1 MDKHEGAGKPHGA
14 VTADIVTLRRQESVM
29 GIFHTIAKAFE
40 EGGFGMYLI
49 LVCLIFTLALII
61 DRSLAL
67 YARYNMDKE
76 AFLAG
81 LKKHIFAGDL
91 EQAISYT
98 ASQKNA
104 PLTAIVKAGLMQV
117 EKGDAEVQAAM
128 DEASLREMPRIE
140 ARTGYLAMLGNVAT
154 LSGLLG
160 TVSGMITCFAAVAN
174 VSAEQK
180 SQVLSAGIAEAMN
193 CTAFGLGTGILA
205 LVAYSLLQ
213 GRTQHM
219 IDDINETSVG
229 VLNLIV
235 ANRDKISTKT
245 RAA

>member
-1 MDKHEGAGKPHGA
+1 ME
-14 VTADIVTLRRQESVM
+14 
-29 GIFHTIAKAFE
+29 IFHELASHYEK
-40 EGGFGMYLI
+40 GGWGMHPI
-49 LVCLIFTLALII
+49 LVCFIFTLAILI
-61 DRSLAL
+61 DRLSAL
-67 YARYNMDKE
+67 YGRHNTDKE
-76 AFLAG
+76 AFLSG

-98 ASQKNA
+98 ASQKPT

-154 LSGLLG
+154 LCGLLG
-160 TVSGMITCFAAVAN
+160 TVSGLIRCFEAVYS
-174 VSAEQK
+174 VSADKK
-180 SQVLSAGIAEAMN
+180 SDVLSQGIAEAMN
-193 CTAFGLGTGILA
+193 CTAFGLATGIIA
-205 LVAYSLLQ
+205 LVFFSLLQ

-219 IDDINETSVG
+219 LDDINETSVG

-235 ANRDKISTKT
+235 ANRDKISTKA
-245 RAA
+245 RA

>member
-1 MDKHEGAGKPHGA
+1 ME
-14 VTADIVTLRRQESVM
+14 M
-29 GIFHTIAKAFE
+29 FHTLAEHFK
-40 EGGFGMYLI
+40 EGGWGMYPI
-49 LVCLIFTLALII
+49 LACLIITVAILI
-61 DRSLAL
+61 DRLTAL
-67 YARYNMDKE
+67 YGRHNIDKE

-91 EQAISYT
+91 EQAISFT
-98 ASQKNA
+98 ASQKQT

-128 DEASLREMPRIE
+128 DEASLREMPKIE

-154 LSGLLG
+154 LAGLLG
-160 TVSGMITCFAAVAN
+160 TVSGLITCFAAVAK
-174 VSAEQK
+174 VAAEQK

-193 CTAFGLGTGILA
+193 CTAFGLGTGIIA
-205 LVAYSLLQ
+205 LVFFSVLQ

-219 IDDINETSVG
+219 MDDINETSVG

-235 ANRDKISTKT
+235 ANRDKIKT
-245 RAA
+245 R